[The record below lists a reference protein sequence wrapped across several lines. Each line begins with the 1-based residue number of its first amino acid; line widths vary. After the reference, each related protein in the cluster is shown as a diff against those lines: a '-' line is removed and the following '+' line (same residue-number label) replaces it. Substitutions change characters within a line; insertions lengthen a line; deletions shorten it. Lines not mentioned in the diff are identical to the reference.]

1 MKDEKMNL
9 ATEENKTNVQRY
21 NNSQPTTESADIV
34 KNTDTNLD
42 EADYGQESPILF
54 LRHLVEERNDE
65 EDSSDELL
73 EHYFHK
79 GKTKKHQLR
88 WIIGVISAG
97 FILLI
102 GTLVL
107 LGVNDIYGIFTSE
120 GESVQIEITSGATVD
135 DIANTLEKNGVIE
148 YSLLFRVYVKYQNAQ
163 ASLYP
168 GLYQLNENSDYNTI
182 LSTLK
187 DPSKNLSLISFVIPE
202 GQNIM
207 DIAASLEEKSICSA
221 DKFLSVI
228 NDPSVYSDYSFT
240 KYLTNK
246 ELQNHYYPMEGYVF
260 PATYSIS
267 KDSTVEEI
275 ARMFLDTTDKKLSSL
290 ISDIEDSGYS
300 MDEVMTIASIIQAE
314 AGTIEDMVLISSVLH
329 NRLKNSK
336 SYNRL
341 ECDPT
346 RKYAEQLELQG
357 GASSAE
363 VDEYNTYSS
372 YGLPPG
378 PICNPG
384 IDAIEAALYP
394 ADTEYM
400 YFCSNIQ
407 TKDCYYATTLEE
419 HNQNLVKAG
428 LA

>member
-1 MKDEKMNL
+1 MKEEKMNL
-9 ATEENKTNVQRY
+9 DTEENKTNVQRD
-21 NNSQPTTESADIV
+21 NNSQPTTESADIE
-34 KNTDTNLD
+34 KNTDKNLNK
-42 EADYGQESPILF
+42 ADYVQESPIVF
-54 LRHLVEERNDE
+54 LRHLVEERNED

-79 GKTKKHQLR
+79 GKIKKHQLR

-97 FILLI
+97 FILLV

-107 LGVNDIYGIFTSE
+107 LGVNDIYGIFSSE
-120 GESVQIEITSGATVD
+120 GESVQIEITSGTTVTEIA
-135 DIANTLEKNGVIE
+135 DILEENNIID
-148 YSLLFRVYVKYQNAQ
+148 YPLIFRGYVKYQNAGS
-163 ASLYP
+163 SLYP

-187 DPSKNLSLISFVIPE
+187 DPTKNLGLISFVIPE

-207 DIAASLEEKSICSA
+207 DVATSLEEKSICSA

-240 KYLTNK
+240 KYLTDD
-246 ELQNHYYPMEGYVF
+246 ELQNHYYAMEGYVF

-267 KDSTVEEI
+267 NDSTVEEI

-300 MDEVMTIASIIQAE
+300 MDEVMTIASIIQME
-314 AGTIEDMVLISSVLH
+314 AGSAKDMPNISSVLH
-329 NRLKNSK
+329 NRLNNANTYPKIQFDVTKIYSK
-336 SYNRL
+336 
-341 ECDPT
+341 
-346 RKYAEQLELQG
+346 QLKEYG
-357 GASSAE
+357 NASSEDA
-363 VDEYNTYSS
+363 DEYNTYIC
-372 YGLPPG
+372 YGLPAG

-384 IDAIEAALYP
+384 MDAIESALSP
-394 ADTEYM
+394 ANTNYM
-400 YFCSNIQ
+400 YFYADPQ
-407 TKDCYYATTLEE
+407 TKEFYYATTLEE
-419 HNQNLVKAG
+419 HNKNSEKTD

>member
-1 MKDEKMNL
+1 MNL
-9 ATEENKTNVQRY
+9 DTEENKTNVQRD
-21 NNSQPTTESADIV
+21 NNSQPTTESADIE
-34 KNTDTNLD
+34 KNTDKNLNK
-42 EADYGQESPILF
+42 AGYVQESPIVF
-54 LRHLVEERNDE
+54 LRHLVEERNED

-79 GKTKKHQLR
+79 GKIKKHQLR

-107 LGVNDIYGIFTSE
+107 LGVNDIYGIFSSE
-120 GESVQIEITSGATVD
+120 GESVQIEITNGTTVTEIA
-135 DIANTLEKNGVIE
+135 DILEENNIID
-148 YSLLFRVYVKYQNAQ
+148 YPLIFRGYVKYHNAGS
-163 ASLYP
+163 SLYP

-187 DPSKNLSLISFVIPE
+187 DPTKNLGLISFVIPE

-207 DIAASLEEKSICSA
+207 DVATSLEEKSICSA
-221 DKFLSVI
+221 EKFLSVI

-240 KYLTNK
+240 KYLTDD
-246 ELQNHYYPMEGYVF
+246 ELQNHYYAMEGYVF

-267 KDSTVEEI
+267 NDSTVEEI

-314 AGTIEDMVLISSVLH
+314 AGSTEDMVLISSVLH
-329 NRLKNSK
+329 NRLNNSK

-346 RKYAEQLELQG
+346 KKYAEQLELQG
-357 GASSAE
+357 NASSAE
-363 VDEYNTYSS
+363 ANKYNTYNS

-384 IDAIEAALYP
+384 MDAIESALSP
-394 ADTEYM
+394 VDTDYM
-400 YFCSNIQ
+400 YFCANIQ
-407 TKDCYYATTLEE
+407 TKECYYATTLEE
-419 HNQNLVKAG
+419 HNQNLIKAG

>member
-1 MKDEKMNL
+1 MNL
-9 ATEENKTNVQRY
+9 DTEENKTNVQRD
-21 NNSQPTTESADIV
+21 NNSQPTTESADIE
-34 KNTDTNLD
+34 KNTDKNLNK
-42 EADYGQESPILF
+42 ADYVQESPIIF
-54 LRHLVEERNDE
+54 LRHLVEERNED

-79 GKTKKHQLR
+79 GKIKKHQLR

-107 LGVNDIYGIFTSE
+107 LGVNDIYGIFSSE
-120 GESVQIEITSGATVD
+120 GESVQIEITSGTTVTEIA
-135 DIANTLEKNGVIE
+135 DILEENNIID
-148 YSLLFRVYVKYQNAQ
+148 YPLIFRGYVKYQNAGS
-163 ASLYP
+163 SLYP

-187 DPSKNLSLISFVIPE
+187 DPTKNLGLISFVIPE

-207 DIAASLEEKSICSA
+207 DVATSLEEKSICSA

-240 KYLTNK
+240 KYLTDD
-246 ELQNHYYPMEGYVF
+246 ELQNHYYAMEGYVF

-267 KDSTVEEI
+267 NDSTVEEI

-290 ISDIEDSGYS
+290 ISDIENSGYS

-314 AGTIEDMVLISSVLH
+314 AGSTEDMVLISSVLH
-329 NRLKNSK
+329 NRLNNSK

-346 RKYAEQLELQG
+346 KKYAEQLELQG
-357 GASSAE
+357 NASSAE
-363 VDEYNTYSS
+363 ANKYNTYNS

-384 IDAIEAALYP
+384 MDAIESALSP
-394 ADTEYM
+394 VDTDYM
-400 YFCSNIQ
+400 YFCANIQ
-407 TKDCYYATTLEE
+407 TKECYYATTLEE
-419 HNQNLVKAG
+419 HNQNLIKAG